1 MKKGKCLICGGVISL
16 ENENISKCP
25 ICNASIN
32 YSLIAKTDKVEQ
44 LKHDALM
51 YTINKEYKKL
61 LIFIDNNYNN
71 LLLEYY
77 RMFSNFKLGNK
88 YDKSNF
94 LNSKLQFN
102 NLELDIII
110 NHMLENQ
117 DVFSDEDILTLI
129 NKSNSKDKYI
139 SILKINKDKEY
150 EKTREK
156 DLRELLFSK
165 TQVPVVKEIDRTKE
179 ENKLMIVVSLS
190 IYILLFLF
198 VLIFTNKTLKYSLFN
213 LLCIIPS
220 LFLTKP
226 LSLLIFKNNKLITRI
241 IVFVLTIYLLTIPSL
256 LFTND
261 YNLINHIIG
270 LIKSPIEFFEVL
282 IERMQPYEK

>member
-1 MKKGKCLICGGVISL
+1 MNALEASQIEGVSVVIGT
-16 ENENISKCP
+16 K
-25 ICNASIN
+25 
-32 YSLIAKTDKVEQ
+32 YRDK
-44 LKHDALM
+44 
-51 YTINKEYKKL
+51 I
-61 LIFIDNNYNN
+61 
-71 LLLEYY
+71 LEYA
-77 RMFSNFKLGNK
+77 L
-88 YDKSNF
+88 
-94 LNSKLQFN
+94 
-102 NLELDIII
+102 
-110 NHMLENQ
+110 
-117 DVFSDEDILTLI
+117 
-129 NKSNSKDKYI
+129 
-139 SILKINKDKEY
+139 EY
-150 EKTREK
+150 EKTKEK

-198 VLIFTNKTLKYSLFN
+198 VLIFTNKALKYSLFN

-220 LFLTKP
+220 LVLTKP

-270 LIKSPIEFFEVL
+270 LIKSPLEFFEVL